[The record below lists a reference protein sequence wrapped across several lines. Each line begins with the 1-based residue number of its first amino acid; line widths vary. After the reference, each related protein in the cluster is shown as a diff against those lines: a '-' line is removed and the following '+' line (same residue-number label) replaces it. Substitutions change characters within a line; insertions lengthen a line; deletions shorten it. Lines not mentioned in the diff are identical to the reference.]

1 MTEAFILKRERES
14 RMRERAHAVLLIVL
28 VAGMAAGCSRG
39 ATYPNREIEFVI
51 PFAPGGPADTAARMI
66 QPRLSE
72 LLGVPVVLINKPGA
86 GGALGADYVAK
97 EAPDGYRVLATTN
110 NVLTVLPSTQKDL
123 TFQPSD
129 FAPIGSYAADLSLIA
144 VRSDKPWKTLEEFVD
159 DAKKNPGKLN
169 YGSAGVGTIS
179 FFSMELL
186 KLSYGLDI
194 AHVPFQGTAPAK
206 DALLGGHVDVTAS
219 GFGAL
224 GPLLQSGDLRAL
236 VTTAAA
242 RMPKYPDV
250 PTMTEKGFPEASLNI
265 WMGLFVPTATP
276 QETQEKLAQALAET
290 MQDPAVLQAVEQAGY
305 HADYRNAE
313 ATRELIESESAM
325 IRNTVQRLGIQN

>member
-1 MTEAFILKRERES
+1 VDYAKR
-14 RMRERAHAVLLIVL
+14 
-28 VAGMAAGCSRG
+28 
-39 ATYPNREIEFVI
+39 
-51 PFAPGGPADTAARMI
+51 
-66 QPRLSE
+66 
-72 LLGVPVVLINKPGA
+72 
-86 GGALGADYVAK
+86 
-97 EAPDGYRVLATTN
+97 
-110 NVLTVLPSTQKDL
+110 
-123 TFQPSD
+123 
-129 FAPIGSYAADLSLIA
+129 
-144 VRSDKPWKTLEEFVD
+144 
-159 DAKKNPGKLN
+159 NPGKLN
-169 YGSAGVGTIS
+169 YGSAGAGTIS

-224 GPLLQSGDLRAL
+224 GPLLKSGDLRAL

-242 RMPKYPDV
+242 RLAKYPDI

-276 QETQEKLAQALAET
+276 QEAQAKLAQALAET
-290 MQDPAVLQAVEQAGY
+290 MQDPAVLQAVAQAGY

-313 ATRELIESESAM
+313 ATRELIKSESAM
-325 IRNTVQRLGIQN
+325 IRNTVQKLGIQN